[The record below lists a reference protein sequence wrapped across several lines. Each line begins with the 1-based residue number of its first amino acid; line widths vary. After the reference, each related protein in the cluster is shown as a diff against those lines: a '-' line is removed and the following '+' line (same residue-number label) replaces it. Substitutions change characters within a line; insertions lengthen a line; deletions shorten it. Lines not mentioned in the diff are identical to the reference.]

1 MFIFEKKEGW
11 PLKEKNE
18 RFSNLFLVI
27 NIRIVKGNIKDP
39 LERNMLKYKK
49 ENKQGRFKW
58 RDVLKTKD
66 RSPLE
71 EVKSSRY
78 NGNEENALT
87 VDANRFGTLCGGD
100 EDIPNRQWL
109 FSQ

>member
-1 MFIFEKKEGW
+1 MNSLKRIQRRQHFVMFIFEKKEGW

-49 ENKQGRFKW
+49 ENKQGRFK
-58 RDVLKTKD
+58 
-66 RSPLE
+66 
-71 EVKSSRY
+71 
-78 NGNEENALT
+78 
-87 VDANRFGTLCGGD
+87 
-100 EDIPNRQWL
+100 
-109 FSQ
+109 